1 MTLIEHFKDPY
12 FWEIFFELSA
22 WALLMVAI
30 LVVIFWI
37 NDRIE
42 KKSLTLTEN
51 LNSQE
56 TWMKRFK
63 K

>member
-56 TWMKRFK
+56 QWQKRFK